1 MKLLKLLNT
10 RSSGITLSYV
20 YNILNM
26 ICGVFL
32 SSFLIKSLGG
42 TEYGIY
48 QTISSFANYLVLLEF
63 GVGTVMTR
71 NISACRGQNSG
82 KEKLDKNISTLWTVS
97 HILALVIILFSVI
110 FYFCID
116 ILYSNSM
123 TASQISSA
131 KNIFILISGKSDR
144 SHVVL

>member
-71 NISACRGQNSG
+71 NISGCRGQNSG
-82 KEKLDKNISTLWTVS
+82 K
-97 HILALVIILFSVI
+97 
-110 FYFCID
+110 
-116 ILYSNSM
+116 
-123 TASQISSA
+123 Q
-131 KNIFILISGKSDR
+131 
-144 SHVVL
+144 